1 MSCGASITIKNYHN
15 GGGDLTLKIKSAQY
29 SESASNGGRNRL
41 IIYRDPDQHSSRL
54 GMFAY
59 LWHNQPGYETLGFPE
74 LTLQFTQCNDSG
86 VVISIA
92 TNVYFSVYV
101 DSIKPSGTEEVITF
115 LARSKT
121 AEFRFP

>member
-1 MSCGASITIKNYHN
+1 MGGGGAITIKNYHN
-15 GGGDLTLKIKSAQY
+15 GGGDLTLKIKGAQY

-41 IIYRDPDQHSSRL
+41 IIYRDPDQYSSRL

-74 LTLQFTQCNDSG
+74 LSLQFTQCNDSG

-101 DSIKPSGTEEVITF
+101 DSIKPDGTEEV
-115 LARSKT
+115 
-121 AEFRFP
+121 